1 VSEPK
6 ARGHPLDATGIAQAV
21 EIYQQLRGEAGPQ
34 QIAAERGLTCNV
46 GGFGNCVTT
55 TLLEVVE

>member
-1 VSEPK
+1 MSEPK

-46 GGFGNCVTT
+46 GGFGNA
-55 TLLEVVE
+55 VVVSLFERR